1 MALFD
6 STTNEIIKS
15 YNLRPEKKF
24 GQNFIINQSLT
35 FKIISFFEDIK
46 EYEVI
51 EIGPGPLA
59 LTKAILSLNPKKLN
73 LVELDR
79 KFEKLFVDLQDEY
92 QKQIEIFFLDALKI
106 DFTKFS
112 NNLAI
117 ISNLPYN
124 ISTPFL
130 VKTCMSDNIKQ
141 MLLMFQKEVAE
152 RIIAKPNSKNYGRL
166 SILAQ
171 SYYDIKKVLN
181 VSPNA
186 FSPKP
191 KVNSAIL
198 HFKYHN
204 KIENGISAKQLEK
217 LTGILFSKR
226 RKKVSTILKGY
237 NLKNLDVD
245 LNLRPE
251 QLTLKEFHYLANV
264 IE

>member
-1 MALFD
+1 MGQRYSANKNLGQHFLQD
-6 STTNEIIKS
+6 MDII
-15 YNLRPEKKF
+15 
-24 GQNFIINQSLT
+24 T
-35 FKIISFFEDIK
+35 KIVRYVDISASEHLL
-46 EYEVI
+46 
-51 EIGPGPLA
+51 EIGPGPG
-59 LTKAILSLNPKKLN
+59 AITQHIAQKYRFFDAI
-73 LVELDR
+73 ELDTR
-79 KFEKLFVDLQDEY
+79 FYELLSKKY
-92 QKQIEIFFLDALKI
+92 QAIQNINIHNANILD
-106 DFTKFS
+106 F
-112 NNLAI
+112 NLADI
-117 ISNLPYN
+117 FRDIKFNIVGNLPYN
-124 ISTPFL
+124 IGSQIIFHL
-130 VKTCMSDNIKQ
+130 VTYKKLIDKMLFMLQTEVVNNIVSK
-141 MLLMFQKEVAE
+141 VG
-152 RIIAKPNSKNYGRL
+152 SKNYGRL

-186 FSPKP
+186 FSPAP

-251 QLTLKEFHYLANV
+251 QLTLKEFHYLANL